1 MNKWLKVAI
10 AVVAVIGLLV
20 VSCGLVGYNAI
31 VDQDESVHAA
41 WAEVQNQYQRRA
53 DLVPNLVSTVKGEAK
68 FEKDTLEA
76 VVQARSN
83 VAGIKVDASLLDDP
97 QRFHQ
102 YEEAQARLSG
112 SMSRLLAVAEAYPT
126 LRANQG
132 FADLRSQLEGTENRI
147 AVARKRYIE
156 AVAQYNAQVRK
167 FPSSIGASL
176 RGLDVRPTFE
186 ATVAGADVAPQ
197 VEL

>member
-1 MNKWLKVAI
+1 
-10 AVVAVIGLLV
+10 
-20 VSCGLVGYNAI
+20 LVGYNTI
-31 VDQDESVHAA
+31 VDHDESVQAS

-53 DLVPNLVSTVKGEAK
+53 DLVPNLVNTVKGEAA
-68 FEKDTLEA
+68 FEQETLQSVIE
-76 VVQARSN
+76 ARSN

-97 QRFHQ
+97 ERFRQ
-102 YEEAQARLSG
+102 YEQAQARLSG
-112 SMSRLLAVAEAYPT
+112 SLSRLLAVAEAYPT
-126 LRANQG
+126 LRANQA

-186 ATVAGADVAPQ
+186 ATVAGADVPPK
-197 VEL
+197 VEF

>member
-1 MNKWLKVAI
+1 MPATLAI
-10 AVVAVIGLLV
+10 RLLALLMLMAGL
-20 VSCGLVGYNAI
+20 SGCGVNTIPTL
-31 VDQDESVHAA
+31 DEQAKAA
-41 WAEVQNQYQRRA
+41 WSQVPNQYQRRA
-53 DLVPNLVSTVKGEAK
+53 DLVPNLVATVKGEAK
-68 FEKDTLEA
+68 FEQETLQSVIE
-76 VVQARSN
+76 ARSN

-97 QRFHQ
+97 QRFRQ

-112 SMSRLLAVAEAYPT
+112 SLSRLLAVAEAYPT
-126 LRANQG
+126 LRANQA

-156 AVAQYNAQVRK
+156 AVAHYNAQVRK

-186 ATVAGADVAPQ
+186 ATVAGADVAPK